1 MKKSTYSKIITEIKD
16 LEENYNFNDDLE
28 NYIDITDLIQCE
40 NVGEV
45 IEYLRGLNDDYN
57 ITDAEVIYY
66 ASAIAYLAKE
76 DQSLTE
82 SLEIA
87 NECWFKLDK
96 LNSETLASLLMSRR
110 NLDDYAEFLELLE
123 EKLNDV
129 F

>member
-1 MKKSTYSKIITEIKD
+1 MKKSTYSKIITEIKE
-16 LEENYNFNDDLE
+16 LEENYNFNDYLE

-45 IEYLRGLNDDYN
+45 IEYLRGLNDDYD
-57 ITDAEVIYY
+57 ITDTEVIYY

-87 NECWFKLDK
+87 NEC
-96 LNSETLASLLMSRR
+96 
-110 NLDDYAEFLELLE
+110 
-123 EKLNDV
+123 
-129 F
+129 